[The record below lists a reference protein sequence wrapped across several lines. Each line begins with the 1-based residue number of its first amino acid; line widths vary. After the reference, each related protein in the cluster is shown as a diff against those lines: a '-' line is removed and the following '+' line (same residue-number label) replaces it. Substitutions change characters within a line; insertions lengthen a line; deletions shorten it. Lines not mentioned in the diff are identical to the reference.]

1 MKNNTGLRRGDLL
14 LLALLTAAAAVL
26 GGFWLLHRTPG
37 KQVAVRVDRQVV
49 ATFPL
54 DENRE
59 YTIDN
64 GWGGENHLVIRD
76 GVACVDHAN
85 CPDRICVMQGAISQT
100 GESIICLPN
109 AVVVEIVE
117 GDESP

>member
-1 MKNNTGLRRGDLL
+1 MKGKTGLRRGDWLL
-14 LLALLTAAAAVL
+14 FGALAAAAAAL
-26 GGFWLLHRTPG
+26 GLFWLLHRTPG
-37 KQVAVRVDRQVV
+37 KQVAVRVDREVM

-64 GWGGENHLVIRD
+64 GWGGENHLVIQD
-76 GVACVDHAN
+76 GLACVDHAS
-85 CPDRICVMQGAISQT
+85 CPDKICVMQGAISQT
-100 GESIICLPN
+100 GEAIICLPN

-117 GDESP
+117 PEGPR